1 MSLVNLNPFPVIPDL
16 NGDPLDGGYIYI
28 GAPNENP
35 QVTPKA
41 VYYDAAQLLPV
52 PQPIR
57 TTMGRVWHQAS
68 PAALYIT
75 GNYSIRVLDK
85 NGAQIF
91 LSMNVSPI
99 G

>member
-16 NGDPLDGGYIYI
+16 SGNPLDQGYIYI

-35 QVTPKA
+35 QITPKA
-41 VYYDAAQLLPV
+41 VYYDAAQLLV
-52 PQPIR
+52 AAQPIR
-57 TTMGRVWHQAS
+57 TTMGRVWHQGS
-68 PAALYIT
+68 PSALYIT